1 MKNILVGQSG
11 GPTSVINASL
21 YGVIKESLDNDIEK
35 IYGMVNGI
43 EGFLEDKCIELQN
56 LSEEKLK
63 LLKITPSAFLG
74 SCRFKLPSDYNDDI
88 YKRIF
93 KKLSEKNIGYVVYIG
108 GNDSMDTVNKLAHY
122 ADMVMSKVKF
132 IGVPKT
138 IDNDLVC
145 TDHTPGF
152 GSAAKFIA
160 TAVRDIT
167 YDAEVYDKK
176 SVTIVEIMGRHA
188 GWLTA
193 ASIMAREEKEDN
205 PVLVYLPEIE
215 FDVFEFVQNVKE
227 ALTKKNNVVV
237 CVSEGI
243 KDKTGK
249 FICEYINEAKLDV
262 FGHKSLTG
270 CGKYLENEIKE
281 KLGVKVRSIELNV
294 LQRASS
300 LTLSETD
307 VEESENVGREAVK
320 AILDGE
326 THVMVAIVRD
336 EDYNISYDTVNVLK
350 VCNKERTFPIEWIIN
365 KNDISDDFIQYISPI
380 IKGNVEVSRDE
391 LGMPKYIKAVKS

>member
-21 YGVIKESLDNDIEK
+21 SGVIKEATENKIEK
-35 IYGMVNGI
+35 VYGMVNGI
-43 EGFLEDKCIELQN
+43 EGFLEDKYMELQD
-56 LSEEKLK
+56 LSEESLE
-63 LLKITPSAFLG
+63 LLRTTPSAFLG
-74 SCRFKLPSDYNDDI
+74 SCRFKLPNDYNDDV
-88 YKRIF
+88 YKKIF
-93 KKLSEKNIGYVVYIG
+93 KKLSEKNIGYVLYIG

-152 GSAAKFIA
+152 GSAAKYIA

-167 YDAEVYDKK
+167 YDAQVYDKK

-193 ASIMAREEKEDN
+193 SSVMAREEKTDN

-215 FDVFEFVQNVKE
+215 FDIYEFIQDVKQ
-227 ALTKKNNVVV
+227 ALIKRNNVVI

-249 FICEYINEAKLDV
+249 FICEYVNEAKLDV

-281 KLGVKVRSIELNV
+281 KLGVKVRSVELNV

-300 LTLSETD
+300 LTLSKTD

-320 AILDGE
+320 AILNDE
-326 THVMVAIVRD
+326 THSMIAIVRS
-336 EDYNISYDTVNVLK
+336 ENYNITYETVDVSK
-350 VCNKERTFPIEWIIN
+350 VCNKEKTFPTEWIIN
-365 KNDISDDFIQYISPI
+365 KNDIADEFIDYVSPI
-380 IKGNVEVSRDE
+380 IKGSIEVSRDE
-391 LGMPKYIKAVKS
+391 LGMPKYIKRQ

>member
-21 YGVIKESLDNDIEK
+21 YGVIKESIENKIEK
-35 IYGMVNGI
+35 VYGMVNGI
-43 EGFLEDKCIELQN
+43 EGFLEDKCIELQE
-56 LSEEKLK
+56 LSEEKLN
-63 LLKITPSAFLG
+63 LLRTTPSAFLG
-74 SCRFKLPSDYNDDI
+74 SCRFKLPNDYNDEI
-88 YKRIF
+88 YKKIF
-93 KKLSEKNIGYVVYIG
+93 KKLNEKNIGYVLYIG

-138 IDNDLVC
+138 IDNDLVY

-152 GSAAKFIA
+152 GSASKFIA

-193 ASIMAREEKEDN
+193 SAIMAREEKGDN

-215 FDVFEFVQNVKE
+215 FDLYEFIQDVKE
-227 ALTKKNNVVV
+227 ALEKRNNVIV

-249 FICEYINEAKLDV
+249 FICEYVNEVKLDV

-270 CGKYLENEIKE
+270 CGKFLENEVKE

-300 LTLSETD
+300 LTLSKTD
-307 VEESENVGREAVK
+307 VDESENVGREAVK
-320 AILDGE
+320 AILNGE
-326 THVMVAIVRD
+326 TRSMIAIIRN
-336 EDYNISYDTVNVLK
+336 EDYNVSYEPVDVSK
-350 VCNKERTFPIEWIIN
+350 VCNKEKTFPTEWIIN
-365 KNDISDDFIQYISPI
+365 KNNISDDFIKYVSPI
-380 IKGNVEVSRDE
+380 IKGNVEVSRDDNG
-391 LGMPKYIKAVKS
+391 LPKYLKR

>member
-21 YGVIKESLDNDIEK
+21 YGVIKESVENKIEK
-35 IYGMVNGI
+35 VYGMVNGI
-43 EGFLEDKCIELQN
+43 EGFLEDKYIELQDV
-56 LSEEKLK
+56 SEEKLE
-63 LLKITPSAFLG
+63 LLKTTPSSFLG
-74 SCRFKLPSDYNDDI
+74 SCRFKLPNNYNDDI

-93 KKLSEKNIGYVVYIG
+93 KKLSEKNIGYVLYIG

-122 ADMVMSKVKF
+122 ADMVMSKVRF

-145 TDHTPGF
+145 TDHTPGY
-152 GSAAKFIA
+152 GSASKFIA

-193 ASIMAREEKEDN
+193 SSIMAREEKIDN

-215 FDVFEFVQNVKE
+215 FDVYEFIQDVKD
-227 ALTKKNNVVV
+227 ALTKRNNVVV

-249 FICEYINEAKLDV
+249 FICEYVNEAKLDV

-270 CGKYLENEIKE
+270 CGKYLENEVKE

-300 LTLSETD
+300 VTLSKTD
-307 VEESENVGREAVK
+307 VTESENVGREAVK
-320 AILDGE
+320 AILNGD
-326 THVMVAIVRD
+326 THVMIAMVRN
-336 EDYNISYDTVNVLK
+336 ENYNISYESVNVLK
-350 VCNKERTFPIEWIIN
+350 VCNKEKTFPIEWIVN
-365 KNDISDDFIQYISPI
+365 KNDISDEFIEYVTPI

-391 LGMPKYIKAVKS
+391 NGLPKYLKR